1 MKHTKFSI
9 FLFVV
14 LFFLLLANNSAQS
27 AKAANDGC
35 VPAAEYIPF
44 AAPDWG
50 DKDRADYQAPGYYQ
64 RMSPDGRFVIR
75 SFSGAGLGMVSL
87 LEIKKSSNGE
97 LVAVPYK
104 TDLANEA
111 FALLSTFR
119 FVVDIDGKHYQIKD
133 IIESGPKAKSRFRA
147 GAIGVYAASTELA
160 GGKENDFTIRS
171 IAWPGSGAN
180 DDSRGTGVLYMME
193 SRVTKEPGDLATAS
207 ASASA
212 SDYKV
217 RSEKRYELCKNLK
230 NSEGRIYTTPMI
242 SISGDEFAAR
252 PLDPADKNP
261 SMRIYKILPE
271 GKCEKVADLG
281 VESEKAYFGVNSAG
295 KPAPL
300 LFVNQG
306 LHLWDRET
314 DLRFNLASSRKPFQ
328 ITGFPSMTKDGRV
341 MVAAKWNECPSEK
354 DCKETHGYIRLDP
367 NQSEDVLAYKSENP
381 KRASW
386 MKKCILESEVRT
398 VEQEQAQI
406 YGLSS
411 LAPDKLKIPA
421 TSQPGTR

>member
-1 MKHTKFSI
+1 MKYIKFAI
-9 FLFVV
+9 MVFVSQ
-14 LFFLLLANNSAQS
+14 LLLTMITSLASAAQ
-27 AKAANDGC
+27 DGC

-44 AAPDWG
+44 VAPQWG
-50 DKDRADYQAPGYYQ
+50 DKDLADYQAPGYYQ
-64 RMSPDGRFVIR
+64 RMSPDGKYVIR
-75 SFSGAGLGMVSL
+75 SFSGSGLGMVSL
-87 LEIKKSSNGE
+87 LEIKKSSAGE
-97 LVAVPYK
+97 PVAVPYK
-104 TDLANEA
+104 TDLSNEA

-133 IIESGPKAKSRFRA
+133 IIESGTKAKSHFRA
-147 GAIGVYAASTELA
+147 GATGVYAASTELS

-180 DDSRGTGVLYMME
+180 DDSRGAGVLYMME
-193 SRVTKEPGDLATAS
+193 SRVTKEPGT
-207 ASASA
+207 

-217 RSEKRYELCKNLK
+217 RSDKRYELCKNLK
-230 NSEGRIYTTPMI
+230 GSEGRIYTTPMI

-281 VESEKAYFGVNSAG
+281 VESEKAYFGVNALG

-314 DLRFNLASSRKPFQ
+314 DLRFNLSNSKKPFQ
-328 ITGFPSMTKDGRV
+328 VTGFPSMTKDGRV
-341 MVAAKWNECPSEK
+341 MLAAKWNECQSEK
-354 DCKETHGYIRLDP
+354 VCKETHGYIRLDP
-367 NQSEDVLAYKSENP
+367 NQSEDVLAYKSENQQ
-381 KRASW
+381 RASW
-386 MKKCILESEVRT
+386 MKNCILLSEVKK

-406 YGLSS
+406 YGFASS
-411 LAPDKLKIPA
+411 TSEIPGS
-421 TSQPGTR
+421 TQPGTR